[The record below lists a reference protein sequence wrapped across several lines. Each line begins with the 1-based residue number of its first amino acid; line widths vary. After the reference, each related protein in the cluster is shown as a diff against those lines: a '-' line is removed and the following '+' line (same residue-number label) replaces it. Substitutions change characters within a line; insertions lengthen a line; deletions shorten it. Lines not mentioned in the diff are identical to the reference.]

1 MAGGNTLGSDPRRA
15 LFGRLSV
22 ADCGPRGPTHV
33 RDMTPVDMP
42 GVRPRCQTPVC
53 PNRTCP
59 GSDPGVSRPRVSLRG
74 DLLEMLDGHERRQAA
89 RLAGVEAARAGLE
102 HRRGAGGNGASN
114 GVLERAPGG
123 AGR

>member
-1 MAGGNTLGSDPRRA
+1 MAGRNTLGSDPRRA

-42 GVRPRCQTPVC
+42 GVRPRC
-53 PNRTCP
+53 PNRTWS
-59 GSDPGVSRPRVSLRG
+59 GSDPGVSLRG

-102 HRRGAGGNGASN
+102 HRRGAGRNGASN